1 METQVLTLKDELVR
15 AREMLRVEPDLKKEL
30 QESLRLTEWY
40 KSQVETV

>member
-1 METQVLTLKDELVR
+1 MTLKDELVR
-15 AREMLRVEPDLKKEL
+15 AREMLKVEPDLKKEL

>member
-1 METQVLTLKDELVR
+1 MTLKDELVR
-15 AREMLRVEPDLKKEL
+15 AREMLKVDPDLKKEL